1 VDTTWSWY
9 LCHFFILFLI
19 FVDSAYCITFY
30 FACCLLLDCLRRRLY
45 YTTMR
50 AFIPIVT
57 LAVAAVPSICA
68 FAPMPTHK
76 RSSSALQAND
86 EKFSFPNPVAEI
98 GDMFSSLDDV
108 IDDFFNKR
116 VSENHTIY
124 TFCSSYHIIL
134 CSYHGTSYLYLTLSK
149 ILYLM
154 LIHSY
159 TILHIILYYLQS
171 TNTLDGKRRDILR

>member
-1 VDTTWSWY
+1 
-9 LCHFFILFLI
+9 
-19 FVDSAYCITFY
+19 
-30 FACCLLLDCLRRRLY
+30 
-45 YTTMR
+45 MR

-86 EKFSFPNPVAEI
+86 DKFSFPNPVAEI

-124 TFCSSYHIIL
+124 TFCSYHIIL
-134 CSYHGTSYLYLTLSK
+134 CSYHEYLIQTLYFHVHIMCTLCYIITYH
-149 ILYLM
+149 ILFA
-154 LIHSY
+154 I
-159 TILHIILYYLQS
+159 
-171 TNTLDGKRRDILR
+171 NKRIRWEKERYSMAKESINQAVM

>member
-1 VDTTWSWY
+1 LSWY
-9 LCHFFILFLI
+9 LFIYVFFSLLN
-19 FVDSAYCITFY
+19 FVDSAYCSYPT
-30 FACCLLLDCLRRRLY
+30 LLGLLSAVGLLRRRLY

-86 EKFSFPNPVAEI
+86 KFSFPNPVAEI
-98 GDMFSSLDDV
+98 SDMFSSLDDV

-124 TFCSSYHIIL
+124 TFCSYHIIL
-134 CSYHGTSYLYLTLSK
+134 CSYHEYLILSCSYHVYFMFISYHYL
-149 ILYLM
+149 
-154 LIHSY
+154 SY
-159 TILHIILYYLQS
+159 IICNQQ
-171 TNTLDGKRRDILR
+171 TH